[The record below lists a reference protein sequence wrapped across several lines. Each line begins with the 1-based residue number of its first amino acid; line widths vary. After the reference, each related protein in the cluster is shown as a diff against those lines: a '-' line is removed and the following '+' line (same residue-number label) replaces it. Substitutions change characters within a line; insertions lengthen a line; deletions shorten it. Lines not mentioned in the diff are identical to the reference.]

1 VKSPD
6 RPAPLL
12 PITSKQMRD
21 ARGLLGWSSDRLSA
35 QSETTVGFIS
45 DFEDMGQ
52 IGTLFWH
59 PKKFDALDA
68 IRTALE
74 QAGVTFA
81 SGDESRLRLKRPPE

>member
-1 VKSPD
+1 MRSPH

-21 ARGLLGWSSDRLSA
+21 ARGLLGRSRDGLAA

-52 IGTLFWH
+52 IGTLLWH
-59 PKKFDALDA
+59 PKKFDT

-81 SGDESRLRLKRPPE
+81 SGDESRLKLKRPPE